1 MVNFL
6 FSFLL
11 LAIFILSTLF
21 SLFSGTSLETGSSLF
36 AGAEKAV
43 GFCLSVGGGIC
54 LWSAV
59 MEVMERCGIAPALSN
74 ALRPLLGRLF
84 PHAAGD
90 SATMS
95 ALSQNVSANLLG
107 LGNAATPAGV
117 RAAKGLARLG
127 AQDELCLLVVLNT
140 ASIQLIP
147 STIAAVRAAQGAV
160 SPFDITPAV
169 WISSLISVC
178 AGLGA
183 AAGLRRVWR

>member
-1 MVNFL
+1 M

-21 SLFSGTSLETGSSLF
+21 SLYSGTSLETGSSLF

-59 MEVMERCGIAPALSN
+59 MEVMERCGIASAISK

-107 LGNAATPAGV
+107 LGNAATPAGI
-117 RAAKGLARLG
+117 RAAKGLAGLG
-127 AQDELCLLVVLNT
+127 AQDDLCLLVVLNT

>member
-1 MVNFL
+1 M

-21 SLFSGTSLETGSSLF
+21 SLYSGTSLETGSSLF

-59 MEVMERCGIAPALSN
+59 MEVMERCGIASALSK

-117 RAAKGLARLG
+117 RAAKGLAGLG